1 MISALELARRLAQ
14 PQPTAQQQAVI
25 EAPLSPALVTAGA
38 GSGKTSTM
46 ANRVVWLIANELIR
60 PDQVLGL
67 TFTRKAAGSLSDRIA
82 KGILALRDSSSLNA
96 EAAVEFDQPT
106 VSTYN
111 SFASALFRDHALLI
125 GREPE
130 SALLNEAAAWQL
142 ARRVVVASTDDRL
155 VALEQSVDNLA
166 EWVLNLAHAI
176 SDNDADP
183 SEVAGF
189 GERFAAIAELPYT
202 AGKPKPAP
210 YVSVTTA
217 VAQVA
222 ALAPLTELAIAF
234 AREKKR
240 LGLLEFSDQVALA
253 LEVVSRSEA
262 VRAEYRERYR
272 VVLLDEYQDTSVVQT
287 RLLSALFADTAVM
300 AVGDPHQS
308 IYGWRG
314 ASAANLARFA
324 ADFTEASTATTFS
337 LSVSW
342 RNATTI
348 LDAAN
353 VLVAPLTALGGHTVG
368 SPLAVAALEARPAA
382 PVGAVTGWYFEEV
395 TEEADGVAKWF
406 KTQLADGGTENGAD
420 GLADSNPKSAAILF
434 RQRRQMTLFA
444 SALAEHGVPH
454 HILGIG
460 GLLSTPEIVDLVSAL
475 RVIHD
480 PTAGSPLVR
489 LLGGARWA
497 IGPRDLRQLAQLA
510 GWLQDHDWA
519 QQRLSDEVRERM
531 RNSVAADGDRSIV
544 DALDFVGEAP
554 PTHSQLVGFSEE
566 GLERLR
572 AAATQ
577 LAYLRSRAGLP
588 LTELVRLVTQEL
600 LLDIEVVANETSG
613 LGMAN
618 LYAFEDEL
626 VTFVS
631 SDEQATLGAFLAWL
645 DRAERQDMMGPR
657 SEAEEPGTVQ
667 LLTIHG
673 SKGLE
678 WDVVAVPRMVSEEL
692 PAKSREGAGWLR
704 AAELPY
710 EFRGDFRELPV
721 LDWRGVANQHEF
733 DMQLKIFKQ
742 QLADRHAGEE
752 RRLGYVAVTR
762 ARDALLLTGAF
773 WSTQSRPR
781 EPGAFLLELAAQGL
795 IDELPTESQFEENPQ
810 QLGEHAEPWPLDPLG
825 RRRESLEQSASLVR
839 AKIEAIRG
847 AGPDACNTGGWHDDI
862 ELLLAERASARGV
875 SEVVA
880 LPKRI
885 AASRFKDFVSD
896 AAAVALALRRP
907 LPERPYRATR
917 LGTRFHSWVENRY
930 GMPAPSDTIDALES
944 ELDGGADFA
953 EAAGA
958 DDARLEALIATF
970 ERSPWADRLPIDV
983 EIELHLPFD
992 GQIVVCKIDAV
1003 YAHGDRFE
1011 IVDWKTGQAPRD
1023 AADLERKQLQLA
1035 LYRLAY
1041 AQWKAIE
1048 IEQIDAAF
1056 YFVADDEI
1064 IRPERL
1070 FSEAELIARWRA
1082 ALG

>member
-82 KGILALRDSSSLNA
+82 KGILALRGSSSLNA

-111 SFASALFRDHALLI
+111 SFASALFRDNALLI

-234 AREKKR
+234 QREKKR

-262 VRAEYRERYR
+262 VRAEYRDRYR

-353 VLVAPLTALGGHTVG
+353 VLVAPLTALGAPTVG

-406 KTQLADGGTENGAD
+406 KTQLAQRETEND
-420 GLADSNPKSAAILF
+420 ADSLANSTPKSAAITYTKGRDQAHAPSADPGRTL
-434 RQRRQMTLFA
+434 RMPSYNERDECMYSATRNPRVECWTCLLLGHSIDKLVPLIARRVHHLKWPRHFDEDQTVRTLDHHA
-444 SALAEHGVPH
+444 AKGVVWAINRPPRAGHAVLIRADDIDRVDLEARDLAVLRARLRRAELRLPPLDIAHGVPA
-454 HILGIG
+454 LA
-460 GLLSTPEIVDLVSAL
+460 SAK
-475 RVIHD
+475 
-480 PTAGSPLVR
+480 
-489 LLGGARWA
+489 
-497 IGPRDLRQLAQLA
+497 
-510 GWLQDHDWA
+510 
-519 QQRLSDEVRERM
+519 VRERDE
-531 RNSVAADGDRSIV
+531 RHLLVVALDMELAGSHVARGRLLFPPFRHDPLQASELERRARRANFIGHPCELCLLVLHLISDVLGHLGRATEERLGLLGETV
-544 DALDFVGEAP
+544 DARRPRGTAAEIID
-554 PTHSQLVGFSEE
+554 
-566 GLERLR
+566 RLR
-572 AAATQ
+572 A
-577 LAYLRSRAGLP
+577 G
-588 LTELVRLVTQEL
+588 
-600 LLDIEVVANETSG
+600 
-613 LGMAN
+613 
-618 LYAFEDEL
+618 
-626 VTFVS
+626 
-631 SDEQATLGAFLAWL
+631 
-645 DRAERQDMMGPR
+645 
-657 SEAEEPGTVQ
+657 
-667 LLTIHG
+667 
-673 SKGLE
+673 
-678 WDVVAVPRMVSEEL
+678 
-692 PAKSREGAGWLR
+692 
-704 AAELPY
+704 
-710 EFRGDFRELPV
+710 
-721 LDWRGVANQHEF
+721 
-733 DMQLKIFKQ
+733 
-742 QLADRHAGEE
+742 
-752 RRLGYVAVTR
+752 
-762 ARDALLLTGAF
+762 
-773 WSTQSRPR
+773 
-781 EPGAFLLELAAQGL
+781 
-795 IDELPTESQFEENPQ
+795 
-810 QLGEHAEPWPLDPLG
+810 
-825 RRRESLEQSASLVR
+825 
-839 AKIEAIRG
+839 
-847 AGPDACNTGGWHDDI
+847 
-862 ELLLAERASARGV
+862 
-875 SEVVA
+875 
-880 LPKRI
+880 
-885 AASRFKDFVSD
+885 
-896 AAAVALALRRP
+896 
-907 LPERPYRATR
+907 
-917 LGTRFHSWVENRY
+917 
-930 GMPAPSDTIDALES
+930 
-944 ELDGGADFA
+944 
-953 EAAGA
+953 
-958 DDARLEALIATF
+958 
-970 ERSPWADRLPIDV
+970 
-983 EIELHLPFD
+983 
-992 GQIVVCKIDAV
+992 
-1003 YAHGDRFE
+1003 
-1011 IVDWKTGQAPRD
+1011 
-1023 AADLERKQLQLA
+1023 
-1035 LYRLAY
+1035 
-1041 AQWKAIE
+1041 
-1048 IEQIDAAF
+1048 
-1056 YFVADDEI
+1056 
-1064 IRPERL
+1064 
-1070 FSEAELIARWRA
+1070 
-1082 ALG
+1082 